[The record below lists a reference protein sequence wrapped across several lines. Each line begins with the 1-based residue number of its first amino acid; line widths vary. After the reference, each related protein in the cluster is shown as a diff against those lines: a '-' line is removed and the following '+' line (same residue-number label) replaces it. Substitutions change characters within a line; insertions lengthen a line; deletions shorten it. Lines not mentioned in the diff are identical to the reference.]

1 MSTTEKT
8 ASPPAA
14 SAPVPPEA
22 VGYGKPYTGKDKWI
36 VSILSGLLFFLLAS
50 PFMMHLL
57 NGLTRTFNV
66 RMVDGQGMTTITGL
80 LIMTVAYV
88 TIARLLMR

>member
-1 MSTTEKT
+1 
-8 ASPPAA
+8 
-14 SAPVPPEA
+14 
-22 VGYGKPYTGKDKWI
+22 
-36 VSILSGLLFFLLAS
+36 
-50 PFMMHLL
+50 MHLL